1 MGVPQLADLVLE
13 TANAPGTGAFTLGGA
28 PDGRQTFADAFPNGG
43 DVYYY
48 ASDGVQS
55 EWGVGTLTVGS
66 PNVLVRKTIIG
77 NLFGTTSALNFTSGV
92 TVYCEVPA
100 KKMPSLDDDGQ
111 LPVSGSPDFTRD
123 VAVSAKAADGRYLR
137 VNSSDGQTVSGPVT
151 YGPVTLSSAGVTLIG
166 AHILLG
172 STSASSVK
180 WDEWIRADGTRY
192 ARRLGADGSW
202 QEDYIRYLPSGE
214 IDFAQP
220 INCLSGMTV
229 EGKAAFGGAITV
241 QNATDTANPVSLG
254 QLNDRI
260 SLELPVGIPQAWPL
274 DTPPSGW
281 LILNGASFDVK
292 QYPKLAIA
300 FPSGVLPDMRG
311 KFIRG
316 WDNGAK
322 IDPNDGQN
330 TPGTSRALL
339 SVQSDALQNIKGRF
353 GNSYRGTVGWLEG
366 AFYENGNGRYW
377 DWGGSGSVFNLE
389 GAAFD
394 ASRVARTSTET
405 RPKNMAW
412 NMIVRAA

>member
-123 VAVSAKAADGRYLR
+123 VAVSAKEADGRYLR
-137 VNSSDGQTVSGPVT
+137 VNSSDGQAVEGPVT
-151 YGPVTLSSAGVTLIG
+151 YKSVTSYEQSLLVTGAEPTIHFTRSGVTQWDLWVG
-166 AHILLG
+166 AEGDLY
-172 STSASSVK
+172 VRK
-180 WDEWIRADGTRY
+180 FDADGNWI
-192 ARRLGADGSW
+192 S
-202 QEDYIRYLPSGE
+202 DYVRFLPNNE
-214 IDFAQP
+214 IDFVQP
-220 INCLSGMTV
+220 INCLSG
-229 EGKAAFGGAITV
+229 ITV
-241 QNATDTANPVSLG
+241 MAATQAANPVQLS
-254 QLNDRI
+254 QLNSRFD
-260 SLELPVGIPQAWPL
+260 LELPVGIPQAWPL

-281 LILNGASFDVK
+281 LILNGASFDVA
-292 QYPKLAIA
+292 QYPKLALA

-316 WDNGAK
+316 WDNGAG
-322 IDPNDGQN
+322 IDPNDGQTN
-330 TPGTSRALL
+330 PGNARALL
-339 SVQSDALQNIKGRF
+339 SSQSDALQNITGTFSNK
-353 GNSYRGTVGWLEG
+353 YRGFVGDTTG
-366 AFYENGNGRYW
+366 AFSNPASQGW
-377 DWGGSGSVFNLE
+377 ITWSDWGGVGTSKHYD

-394 ASRVARTSTET
+394 ASLVARTSTET
-405 RPKNMAW
+405 RPTNMAW

>member
-66 PNVLVRKTIIG
+66 PNVLVRKTILG
-77 NLFGTTSALNFTSGV
+77 NLFGTTTALNFTSGV

-100 KKMPSLDDDGQ
+100 KKTPSLDDDGQ

-151 YGPVTLSSAGVTLIG
+151 YGPVTLRSAGVTLIG
-166 AHILLG
+166 GHILLG
-172 STSASSVK
+172 ITSASSVK
-180 WDEWIRADGTRY
+180 WDEWIGADGTRY

-202 QEDYIRYLPSGE
+202 QADYIRYLPSGE
-214 IDFAQP
+214 IDFVQP
-220 INCLSGMTV
+220 INCLSG
-229 EGKAAFGGAITV
+229 ITV
-241 QNATDTANPVSLG
+241 TAATQAANPVQLS
-254 QLNDRI
+254 QLNSRFD
-260 SLELPVGIPQAWPL
+260 LELPVGIPQAWPL

-281 LILNGASFDVK
+281 LILNGASFDVA
-292 QYPKLAIA
+292 QYPKLALA

-316 WDNGAK
+316 WDNGAG
-322 IDPNDGQN
+322 IDPNDGQTN
-330 TPGTSRALL
+330 TGNARALL
-339 SVQSDALQNIKGRF
+339 SSQSDALQNITGTFSNK
-353 GNSYRGTVGWLEG
+353 YRGYVGDTTG
-366 AFYENGNGRYW
+366 AFSNPASQGW
-377 DWGGSGSVFNLE
+377 VTWSDWGGVGTSKHYD

-394 ASRVARTSTET
+394 ASLVARTSTET
-405 RPKNMAW
+405 RPTNMAW

>member
-123 VAVSAKAADGRYLR
+123 VAVSAKAADFRYVRNNAGTNGGIIALDL
-137 VNSSDGQTVSGPVT
+137 DGDGSGDLT
-151 YGPVTLSSAGVTLIG
+151 YQ
-166 AHILLG
+166 
-172 STSASSVK
+172 K
-180 WDEWIRADGTRY
+180 K
-192 ARRLGADGSW
+192 DGSW
-202 QEDYIRYLPSGE
+202 AACQAQGDYPTKTE
-214 IDFAQP
+214 VAQGFLQ
-220 INCLSGMTV
+220 LSDTSEQDVAGPV
-229 EGKAAFGGAITV
+229 AFGGAITV
-241 QNATDTANPVSLG
+241 QNATDSANPVSLG

-281 LILNGASFDVK
+281 LILNGASFDVT

-316 WDNGAK
+316 WDNGAG
-322 IDPNDGQN
+322 IDPNDGQ
-330 TPGTSRALL
+330 TSPGTSRDLL
-339 SVQSDALQNIKGRF
+339 SVQQDAMQNFAGDIVVPQTGWQNNGIFQRSTLIKSF
-353 GNSYRGTVGWLEG
+353 L
-366 AFYENGNGRYW
+366 
-377 DWGGSGSVFNLE
+377 DIGGGYNDLIWANYNLS
-389 GAAFD
+389 F
-394 ASRVARTSTET
+394 SNRTSTET
-405 RPKNMAW
+405 RPVNMAW

>member
-100 KKMPSLDDDGQ
+100 KKTPSLDDDGQ

-123 VAVSAKAADGRYLR
+123 VALSAKVADARYLM
-137 VNSSDGQTVSGPVT
+137 VNSPDEQTVEGPVNYASTLMITGDNPELRFNRKGTTNWSKWLGPDGTLILQRLGSDGSYQ
-151 YGPVTLSSAGVTLIG
+151 A
-166 AHILLG
+166 
-172 STSASSVK
+172 
-180 WDEWIRADGTRY
+180 
-192 ARRLGADGSW
+192 
-202 QEDYIRYLPSGE
+202 DYIRYLPSGE

-220 INCLSGMTV
+220 INCLSDMTV

-241 QNATDTANPVSLG
+241 QNATDSANPVSLG

-281 LILNGASFDVK
+281 LILNGASFDVT

-316 WDNGAK
+316 WDNGAAL
-322 IDPNDGQN
+322 DPNDGQVS
-330 TPGTSRALL
+330 PGDKRALL
-339 SVQSDALQNIKGRF
+339 STQEDALQNITGQTF
-353 GNSYRGTVGWLEG
+353 NGYRGILSAFSG
-366 AFYENGNGRYW
+366 AFTPYATATHTAIAKNL
-377 DWGGSGSVFNLE
+377 DWGGQGGVSNYNGVN
-389 GAAFD
+389 FD
-394 ASRVARTSTET
+394 ASLVARTSTET
-405 RPKNMAW
+405 RPTNMAW

>member
-100 KKMPSLDDDGQ
+100 KKTPSLDDDGQ

-123 VAVSAKAADGRYLR
+123 VAVSAKAADARYLR
-137 VNSSDGQTVSGPVT
+137 VNSSDGQTVSGLVT
-151 YGPVTLSSAGVTLIG
+151 FTGNLSKDAPAGANAQIQVTSGRSARWAFGRDSAAETGKSTGSNFVIARFDNSGNYIDSPFGINRETGVVSANVGMEVPDVSDFDGKG
-166 AHILLG
+166 ALN
-172 STSASSVK
+172 A
-180 WDEWIRADGTRY
+180 GTAEDRY
-192 ARRLGADGSW
+192 AKLVD
-202 QEDYIRYLPSGE
+202 DI
-214 IDFAQP
+214 
-220 INCLSGMTV
+220 
-229 EGKAAFGGAITV
+229 
-241 QNATDTANPVSLG
+241 
-254 QLNDRI
+254 
-260 SLELPVGIPQAWPL
+260 PVGCPQAWPL

-281 LILNGASFDVK
+281 LILNGASFDVA
-292 QYPKLAIA
+292 QYPKLALA

-316 WDNGAK
+316 WDNGAG
-322 IDPNDGQN
+322 IDPNDGQTN
-330 TPGTSRALL
+330 PGNARALL
-339 SVQSDALQNIKGRF
+339 SSQSDALQNITGTFSNK
-353 GNSYRGTVGWLEG
+353 YRGYVGDTTG
-366 AFYENGNGRYW
+366 AFSNPASQGWVEFS
-377 DWGGSGSVFNLE
+377 DWGGVGGAKKYD

-394 ASRVARTSTET
+394 ASLVARTSTET
-405 RPKNMAW
+405 RPTNMAW

>member
-55 EWGVGTLTVGS
+55 EWGVGTLTVGN

-111 LPVSGSPDFTRD
+111 LPVSGSPNFTRD
-123 VAVSAKAADGRYLR
+123 VAVSAKAADFRYIRNNNNYLGGIVSADMDKLGVPSLQDGAGNWHQLQPYGDYPTKAE
-137 VNSSDGQTVSGPVT
+137 VNLGFLQLSDTSEQDVDGPV
-151 YGPVTLSSAGVTLIG
+151 
-166 AHILLG
+166 
-172 STSASSVK
+172 
-180 WDEWIRADGTRY
+180 
-192 ARRLGADGSW
+192 
-202 QEDYIRYLPSGE
+202 
-214 IDFAQP
+214 
-220 INCLSGMTV
+220 
-229 EGKAAFGGAITV
+229 AFGSAITV
-241 QNATDTANPVSLG
+241 QNATAPANPVSLG

-281 LILNGASFDVK
+281 LILNGASFDVT

-316 WDNGAK
+316 WDNGANL
-322 IDPNDGQN
+322 DPNDGQN

-339 SVQSDALQNIKGRF
+339 SVQSDALQNITGSF
-353 GNSYRGTVGWLEG
+353 GNSYKGTVGWVEG
-366 AFYENGNGRYW
+366 AFCDNGNGRYY
-377 DWGGSGSVFNLE
+377 DWGGSGSIFNLE